1 MTTPEQIKTIIAAAP
16 GTMAL
21 AVSMS
26 LSESGEDL
34 VINTFEAPIVAWE
47 IVDSRPHPII
57 VGEVKIEVSNNRTEY
72 GLIVSDDSIVEM
84 SGSCL
89 EPFTR
94 EEFVDFVSDDV
105 FEQLRADQARIN
117 SWNKI
122 RQGKI
127 PSLFAG
133 EE

>member
-21 AVSMS
+21 AVAMS
-26 LSESGEDL
+26 LSQSGEDL
-34 VINTFEAPIVAWE
+34 VIKTFEAPIVAWE
-47 IVDSRPHPII
+47 IVDSRPYPII
-57 VGEVKIEVSNNRTEY
+57 VGEVKIEFTGTRIEY

-84 SGSCL
+84 SGSCTQ
-89 EPFTR
+89 PFTR
-94 EEFVDFVSDDV
+94 EEFIEFVSEDV
-105 FEQLRADQARIN
+105 LEQLRADQARFN
-117 SWNKI
+117 SWNNI